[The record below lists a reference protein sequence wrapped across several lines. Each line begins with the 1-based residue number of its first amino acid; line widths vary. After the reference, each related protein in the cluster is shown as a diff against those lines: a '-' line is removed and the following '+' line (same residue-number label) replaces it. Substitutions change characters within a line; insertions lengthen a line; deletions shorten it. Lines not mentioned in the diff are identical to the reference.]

1 MAAARHHARDEA
13 AGSGKGGRGGKASS
27 ASSAS
32 SATSKQTAAAKFLL
46 TMIKC
51 VFVCVAPCF

>member
-27 ASSAS
+27 ASSA
-32 SATSKQTAAAKFLL
+32 TSKQTAAAKFLL

-51 VFVCVAPCF
+51 VVFVCVAPCF